1 MQTVVFLAGMLA
13 GGLLVRWAMLGG
25 LWRSAQ
31 RNEHEQ
37 QHHAVARTAHAHL
50 RANGTLHP
58 AQLARVLDV
67 DIPIATAHLERMTRE
82 GVLARHARGDVSFYT
97 LR

>member
-25 LWRSAQ
+25 LWRGA
-31 RNEHEQ
+31 RHNEHER
-37 QHHAVARTAHAHL
+37 QHHAVVRTAHAHL

-58 AQLARVLDV
+58 AQLARTLEV
-67 DIPIATAHLERMTRE
+67 DLPIATAHLERMAHE
-82 GVLARHARGDVSFYT
+82 GLLARHVRGDVSFYT